1 MKLSKKALIGYPA
14 GVVTGVTY
22 GLNPLFAIPLMA
34 MGAALSSILFF
45 RYAIAV
51 TLLGCFYVPFLL
63 PFFWIFTSAIDFEPV
78 KKPSGFTERLLKL
91 CIELFVLCCC
101 FGFFDNLLSN
111 IFRSCF
117 IVVKVK

>member
-1 MKLSKKALIGYPA
+1 MLPPKNHRFRGGLLASRPTFVSPRKLRISFPILRHGFAVPPPLPKEANVTVRFLGSIINV
-14 GVVTGVTY
+14 GV
-22 GLNPLFAIPLMA
+22 
-34 MGAALSSILFF
+34 S
-45 RYAIAV
+45 
-51 TLLGCFYVPFLL
+51 
-63 PFFWIFTSAIDFEPV
+63 

>member
-1 MKLSKKALIGYPA
+1 MPKEAI
-14 GVVTGVTY
+14 VTVR
-22 GLNPLFAIPLMA
+22 F
-34 MGAALSSILFF
+34 
-45 RYAIAV
+45 
-51 TLLGCFYVPFLL
+51 LLLPFLL
-63 PFFWIFTSAIDFEPV
+63 PFFWIFTPTIDFEPV

-117 IVVKVK
+117 IVVKFK